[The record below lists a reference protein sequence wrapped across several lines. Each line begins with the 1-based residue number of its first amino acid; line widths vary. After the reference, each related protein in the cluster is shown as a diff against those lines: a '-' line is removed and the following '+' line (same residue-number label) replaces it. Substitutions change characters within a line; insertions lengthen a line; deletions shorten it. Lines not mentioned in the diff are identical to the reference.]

1 MSSVLPRL
9 PYIWIPDDKVHL
21 CFSCASEFSVV
32 NRRHHCRSC
41 GRIFCGNCCFRFQS
55 LPSYLPKTS
64 STFCD
69 GKRHKVCTQC
79 DTNIARVKKSRNWIL
94 IFSYLPVTIREY
106 TTLGMVST
114 EWKIASDAVLSVF
127 KAIQYKVA
135 YQKWSGIERRIVS
148 KNWREFAGH
157 SRLMVQAL
165 RALVGVT
172 DISVLVRYYKDKK
185 PLCSCESLHCAVACS
200 ERFNQY
206 DIIELL
212 SAFPSAHIMET
223 REMESWIGTSLQNL
237 NHSWLTLLIPFLLQA
252 GFTAP
257 IQRIIVNNLLPM
269 VVDDR
274 VLAYKFYF
282 ETNLLISI
290 EHKYQSYFRSLI
302 DRFIRMLPKDLY
314 ADLDQTERFLYA
326 LKTPDR
332 ITEYDFKGVRLP
344 FDPDT
349 TVENVHLSRI
359 RRLSTFTAPW
369 IVPIDTSRG
378 GINLLVKHDDLRKD
392 RFVMDIVRILNTT
405 IDNLSLRTYNI
416 LPVTTEYGIV
426 EMIPQCISLLELN
439 KTTTLSNYI
448 VRHNMNESNRVL
460 RQTFLRSCASNAVL
474 NYMLGLGD
482 RNLGNILV
490 THTGEI
496 VHIDFSYILGHDPKN
511 NELTEMRITPGMLDM
526 LGGKQSPEFEEL
538 IRLSSSM
545 YTRIKTYTYFWC
557 TLFHSL
563 ATTEPPIKPFHN
575 NVEEIIRHVET
586 RLIPLA
592 TEEEVVM
599 KITDVVEKNSGSTL
613 AGWVDSFHSMKTS
626 VEDLMFNLDF
636 GFS

>member
-1 MSSVLPRL
+1 MSSVQPRL
-9 PYIWIPDDKVHL
+9 PYIWIPDDKVNV
-21 CFSCASEFSVV
+21 CFACASEFSVV

-41 GRIFCGNCCFRFQS
+41 GRLFCSNCCFKFQS

-64 STFCD
+64 SAFCD

-79 DTNIARVKKSRNWIL
+79 DTNIVRVKKSRNWIL

-114 EWKIASDAVLSVF
+114 GWKIASDAILSVF

-135 YQKWSGIERRIVS
+135 YQKWTGIERRLMS

-165 RALVGVT
+165 RSLVGVT
-172 DISVLVRYYKDKK
+172 DISVLVRFYKDRK
-185 PLCSCESLHCAVACS
+185 PSCSCKSLHCAVTCS
-200 ERFNQY
+200 DRFNPY

-223 REMESWIGTSLQNL
+223 KEMESWIGTSIQHIDN
-237 NHSWLTLLIPFLLQA
+237 NWLALLIPFILQA
-252 GFTAP
+252 GFTVP
-257 IQRIIVNNLLPM
+257 LQRIIANNLLP
-269 VVDDR
+269 VIVDDR

-282 ETNLLISI
+282 EANLLISTK
-290 EHKYQSYFRSLI
+290 HKYRSYFRSLI
-302 DRFIRMLPKDLY
+302 DRFIRMLSKELY
-314 ADLDQTERFLYA
+314 DDLDRSERLLFA
-326 LKTPDR
+326 LKTPDN
-332 ITEYDFKGVRLP
+332 ITEYDFKGIRLP

-349 TVENVHLSRI
+349 TINNVYLSKI

-378 GINLLVKHDDLRKD
+378 DLNLLIKHDDLRKD
-392 RFVMDIVRILNTT
+392 RFVMDIVHILNTA
-405 IDNLSLRTYNI
+405 INGLSLQSYHV
-416 LPVTTEYGIV
+416 LPVTTQYGIV
-426 EMIPQCISLLELN
+426 EMIPACVSLLELN
-439 KTTTLSNYI
+439 KTTTLTNHI
-448 VRHNMNESNRVL
+448 VRNNMKQSMGDL
-460 RQTFLRSCASNAVL
+460 RHTFLRSCASNAVL
-474 NYMLGLGD
+474 SYMLGIGD

-490 THTGEI
+490 MPTGEI

-511 NELTEMRITPGMLDM
+511 NDLTEMRITSGMVDM
-526 LGGKQSPEFEEL
+526 LGGKHSPEFEEL
-538 IRLSSSM
+538 TRLSSSM
-545 YTRIKTYTYFWC
+545 YTDIKKYTYFWS

-563 ATTEPPIKPFHN
+563 ATTEPPIHPFHN
-575 NVEEIIRHVET
+575 NVEEIIQHIED

-592 TEEEVVM
+592 TEEEIVM

-613 AGWVDSFHSMKTS
+613 AGWVDSFHSMKAS
-626 VEDLMFNLDF
+626 VEDLMFNFDF